1 MDLGRSSLVLPIG
14 SPINAVFEKGWSR
27 VSDYLLSPEQQSLRN
42 AVRLF
47 AREKVSRQLLL
58 DMDADKVV
66 YPRQYIEQLA
76 NQHLLGLRFPVEWGG
91 RGLTWS
97 DEVLALEEIGV
108 LGASLSCL
116 YSLPSIVGE
125 ALHVFGTAEQKEKY
139 LRPILAGELTVA
151 EALTEPRGGS
161 DFFGAAASITRQGDF
176 YILNGQKRF
185 IVGAEGA
192 DLFLVYACSNPQAAG
207 HRSIS
212 TLLVE
217 RGQAVQV
224 QHVYGLMGTRGGGT
238 GRVYFQDVRVPV
250 ENLIGQEHGGYDI
263 FNQMMVPERMT
274 SAAGALGLA
283 RVALEISA
291 RYANRRKAF
300 GQKIREFEGVSFKIA
315 DSLTLLDAA
324 RALVHQTA
332 REIDV
337 IGNSGYIRRK
347 VSEAKKFATDTAW
360 TVINNAMQVMGGI
373 GYTNVYPIERLLRDA
388 RLMTIWT
395 GTNEIMSLVI
405 QHEYYKELLSSTP
418 SARDVEEDALNAF
431 AEGEKV
437 YE

>member
-1 MDLGRSSLVLPIG
+1 VT
-14 SPINAVFEKGWSR
+14 
-27 VSDYLLSPEQQSLRN
+27 DYLLTPEQISLRDE
-42 AVRLF
+42 VRSF
-47 AREKVSRQLLL
+47 VRDNVSRQLLL
-58 DMDADKVV
+58 DMDAEKVI
-66 YPRQYIEQLA
+66 YPRQFIELLA
-76 NQHLLGLRFPVEWGG
+76 SQHLLGLRFPQEWGG

-97 DEVLALEEIGV
+97 DEVLSLEEIGV

-125 ALHVFGTAEQKEKY
+125 AIHVFGTEEQKSKY
-139 LRPILAGELTVA
+139 LAPILSGKLTVA

-161 DFFGAAASITRQGDF
+161 DFFGATATIKKDGDF

-192 DLFLVYACSNPQAAG
+192 DLFLVYARSDSQGAA

-212 TLLVE
+212 TILVE
-217 RGQAVQV
+217 RSQGVVV

-238 GRVYFQDVRVPV
+238 GRVYFQDVKVPIA
-250 ENLIGQEHGGYDI
+250 NLVGGEHGGYEV
-263 FNQMMVPERMT
+263 FTRMMIPERMT
-274 SAAGALGLA
+274 SATGVLGLA
-283 RVALEISA
+283 RAALEISSQ
-291 RYANRRKAF
+291 YADRRKAF

-332 REIDV
+332 REIDLA
-337 IGNSGYIRRK
+337 GSSGYIRRK

-373 GYTNVYPIERLLRDA
+373 AYTNVYPIERLLRDA

-405 QHEYYKELLSSTP
+405 QHEYYRELLSSHP
-418 SARDVEEDALNAF
+418 AARDVEEDALNAF
-431 AEGEKV
+431 ANGEKV